1 MRKTFGFIGTGNM
14 GSALARA
21 AAKTLPAETI
31 LLANRSMEK
40 AQALAEELQCTAAEK
55 ETVAAK
61 STYVFLGVKPQNM
74 RRLLEDLAPIFA
86 ARTDR
91 FVLVSMAAGLTMAD
105 IRTMAEGDYPVIRIM
120 PNTPVS
126 VGEGIILYDA
136 VDVTEDE
143 LETFCHAI
151 SAAGL
156 LDRLEEE
163 LFDAGTAVAGC
174 GPAFADL
181 FAEALAD
188 GGVANG
194 LPCDKALLYAAR
206 MLKGAAALILE
217 SGEHP
222 AKLKDAVC
230 SPGGATIEGVKAM
243 EQRDFHDTIMA
254 AIDAAVKRS
263 MELRG

>member
-1 MRKTFGFIGTGNM
+1 MRKTFGFVGTGNM

-31 LLANRSMEK
+31 LLANRNMEK

-74 RRLLEDLAPIFA
+74 RRLLEDLAPILA

-105 IRTMAEGDYPVIRIM
+105 IRAMAEGDYPVIRIM

-136 VDVTEDE
+136 VDVTEEE
-143 LETFCHAI
+143 LETFCHAL
-151 SAAGL
+151 SSAGL

-194 LPCDKALLYAAR
+194 LPCDKALVYAAR

-243 EQRDFHDTIMA
+243 EQRDFHDTVMA
-254 AIDAAVKRS
+254 AVDAAVKRS